1 MIGGKTVARVELRDV
16 SLHYHT
22 LAGEVKALG
31 GVNLSI
37 QDQEFVAVVGQ
48 SGCGKSTLLSLI
60 SGLLK
65 PTSGSVLIDQEEV
78 QGPNSRVGYMLQN
91 DYLFE
96 WRTILDNA
104 LLGLEIRRE
113 KTPEAVAEV
122 KAMLKAYGLGGF
134 EQYYPAQLSGGMR
147 QRVALIRTL
156 ATGPDVLLL
165 DEPFSALDYQN
176 RLAVGEE
183 VVKILRERRKTV
195 IMVTHDIPE
204 AVSMANRVV
213 VMTPRPGRIRSIH
226 RIKMCDEGLTP
237 LQTRERPQFREY
249 FTTIWKELNRD
260 D

>member
-1 MIGGKTVARVELRDV
+1 MIGGRTVARVELRDV

-22 LAGEVKALG
+22 LAGEVKALE

-104 LLGLEIRRE
+104 LLGLEIRKE
-113 KTPEAVAEV
+113 KTPEAVEEV
-122 KAMLKAYGLGGF
+122 KGMLKAYGLGGF
-134 EQYYPAQLSGGMR
+134 EHYYPPQLSGGMR

-156 ATGPDVLLL
+156 DTKPDVLLL

-176 RLAVGEE
+176 RLSVGEE
-183 VVKILRERRKTV
+183 VVKILRERKKTV

-237 LQTRERPQFREY
+237 LQTREVPQFREY

>member
-1 MIGGKTVARVELRDV
+1 MARVEIRNV
-16 SLHYHT
+16 SLNYHT
-22 LAGEVKALG
+22 LAGEVRAVEDISLT
-31 GVNLSI
+31 I
-37 QDQEFVAVVGQ
+37 EDQEFVAIVGQ

-60 SGLLK
+60 SGLLR
-65 PTSGSVLIDQEEV
+65 PTRGSVFIDQEEV
-78 QGPNSRVGYMLQN
+78 QGPCRRVGYMLQN

-104 LLGLEIRRE
+104 LLGLEIRSE

>member
-1 MIGGKTVARVELRDV
+1 MARVEIRNV
-16 SLHYHT
+16 SLNYHT
-22 LAGEVKALG
+22 LAGEVRAVEDISLT
-31 GVNLSI
+31 I
-37 QDQEFVAVVGQ
+37 EDQEFVAIVGQ

-60 SGLLK
+60 SGLLR
-65 PTSGSVLIDQEEV
+65 PARGSVFIDQEEV
-78 QGPNSRVGYMLQN
+78 QGPCRRVGYMLQN

-147 QRVALIRTL
+147 QRVALTRTL

>member
-1 MIGGKTVARVELRDV
+1 VARVEIRNV
-16 SLHYHT
+16 SLNYHT
-22 LAGEVKALG
+22 LAGEVRAVEDISLT
-31 GVNLSI
+31 I
-37 QDQEFVAVVGQ
+37 EDQEFVAIVGQ

-60 SGLLK
+60 SGLLR
-65 PTSGSVLIDQEEV
+65 PTRGSVFIDQEEV
-78 QGPNSRVGYMLQN
+78 QGPCRRVGYMLQN

>member
-1 MIGGKTVARVELRDV
+1 MARVELKNV
-16 SLHYHT
+16 SLNYHT
-22 LAGEVKALG
+22 LAGEVKALEG
-31 GVNLSI
+31 INLAIS
-37 QDQEFVAVVGQ
+37 DQEFVAIVGQ

-65 PTSGSVLIDQEEV
+65 PTRGSVFIDDEEV
-78 QGPNSRVGYMLQN
+78 QGPSKRVGYMLQN

-113 KTPEAVAEV
+113 KTPQAVEEV
-122 KAMLKAYGLGGF
+122 KAMLQAYGLGVF
-134 EQYYPAQLSGGMR
+134 DHYYPSQLSGGMR

-156 ATGPDVLLL
+156 ATKPDVLLL

-176 RLAVGEE
+176 RLSVGEE
-183 VVKILRERRKTV
+183 VVKILRERKKTV

-237 LQTRERPQFREY
+237 LQTREKPQFREY
-249 FTTIWKELNRD
+249 FTTMWKELNRD

>member
-1 MIGGKTVARVELRDV
+1 MIGGKTVARVELRNV
-16 SLHYHT
+16 SLNYHT
-22 LAGEVKALG
+22 LAGEVKALEQI
-31 GVNLSI
+31 NLSI
-37 QDQEFVAVVGQ
+37 QDQEFVAIVGQ

-113 KTPEAVAEV
+113 KTAEAVEEV
-122 KAMLKAYGLGGF
+122 KGMLKAYGLGGF
-134 EQYYPAQLSGGMR
+134 EHYYPPQLSGGMR

-156 ATGPDVLLL
+156 ATKPDVLLL

-176 RLAVGEE
+176 RLSVGEE
-183 VVKILRERRKTV
+183 VVKILRERKKTV

-226 RIKMCDEGLTP
+226 RIKMCFEVSSLASP
-237 LQTRERPQFREY
+237 RMV
-249 FTTIWKELNRD
+249 
-260 D
+260 

>member
-1 MIGGKTVARVELRDV
+1 MARVELRDV

-22 LAGEVKALG
+22 LAGEVKALE

-104 LLGLEIRRE
+104 LLGLEIRKE
-113 KTPEAVAEV
+113 KTPEAVEEV
-122 KAMLKAYGLGGF
+122 KGMLKAYGLGGF
-134 EQYYPAQLSGGMR
+134 EHYYPPQLSGGMR

-156 ATGPDVLLL
+156 ATKPDVLLL

-176 RLAVGEE
+176 RLSVGEE
-183 VVKILRERRKTV
+183 VVKILRERKKTV

-226 RIKMCDEGLTP
+226 R
-237 LQTRERPQFREY
+237 
-249 FTTIWKELNRD
+249 
-260 D
+260 

>member
-1 MIGGKTVARVELRDV
+1 MARVEIRNV
-16 SLHYHT
+16 SLNYHT
-22 LAGEVKALG
+22 LAGEVRAVEDISLT
-31 GVNLSI
+31 I
-37 QDQEFVAVVGQ
+37 EDQEFVAIVGQ

-60 SGLLK
+60 SGLLR
-65 PTSGSVLIDQEEV
+65 PTRGSVFIDQEEV
-78 QGPNSRVGYMLQN
+78 QGPCRRVGYMLQN

-122 KAMLKAYGLGGF
+122 KAMLKAYGLGSF

>member
-1 MIGGKTVARVELRDV
+1 MARVEIRNV
-16 SLHYHT
+16 SLNYHT
-22 LAGEVKALG
+22 LAGEVRAVEDISLT
-31 GVNLSI
+31 I
-37 QDQEFVAVVGQ
+37 EDQEFVAIVGQ

-60 SGLLK
+60 SGLLR
-65 PTSGSVLIDQEEV
+65 PTRGSVFIDQEEV
-78 QGPNSRVGYMLQN
+78 QGPCRRVGYMLQN

>member
-1 MIGGKTVARVELRDV
+1 MARVEIRNV
-16 SLHYHT
+16 SLNYHT
-22 LAGEVKALG
+22 FAGEVRAVEDISLT
-31 GVNLSI
+31 I
-37 QDQEFVAVVGQ
+37 EDQEFVAIVGQ

-60 SGLLK
+60 SGLLR
-65 PTSGSVLIDQEEV
+65 PTRGSVFIDQEEV
-78 QGPNSRVGYMLQN
+78 QGPCRRVGYMLQN

>member
-1 MIGGKTVARVELRDV
+1 VARVEIRNV
-16 SLHYHT
+16 SLNYHT
-22 LAGEVKALG
+22 LAGEVRAVEDISLT
-31 GVNLSI
+31 I
-37 QDQEFVAVVGQ
+37 EDQEFVAIVGQ

-60 SGLLK
+60 SGLLR
-65 PTSGSVLIDQEEV
+65 PTRGSVFIDQEEV
-78 QGPNSRVGYMLQN
+78 QGPCRRVGYMLQN

-104 LLGLEIRRE
+104 LLGLEIRSE